1 MKYKVYGDY
10 GYTSECLLHETD
22 ERTEAVRWAD
32 RYVTRGFG
40 GYNRIEVA
48 YFDSEGEYCTIMRFR
63 AEDYEDDWND
73 ELEESYLYDEY

>member
-22 ERTEAVRWAD
+22 DRTEAVRWAD
-32 RYVTRGFG
+32 RYVLDGFG
-40 GYNRIEVA
+40 GYSRIEVA
-48 YFDSEGEYCTIMRFR
+48 YFAADGEYCTIMRFR